1 LGKSSP
7 RAYTAASY
15 DRGVRKTL
23 PHYDLFHEETLSLVR
38 AIHPRPHLW
47 VDTGCGTGTLVR
59 LASREFGSTR
69 FVLADPDE
77 GMLRCAAAS
86 FPQAVR
92 PRVRVL
98 PSTDSAGLSAYRGRL
113 RAEVVTAI
121 QCHHYLDR
129 RGRLAAVQ
137 ACRQL
142 LVPHGLL
149 VVFENIKPETKE
161 GVRIGLERWASFQV
175 RQGKTKEAVRKH
187 MRRFGRDFFP
197 ITPSE
202 HLALFRRAGFRKAG
216 MFWLSYL
223 QAGFYAIR

>member
-1 LGKSSP
+1 
-7 RAYTAASY
+7 
-15 DRGVRKTL
+15 
-23 PHYDLFHEETLSLVR
+23 
-38 AIHPRPHLW
+38 
-47 VDTGCGTGTLVR
+47 
-59 LASREFGSTR
+59 
-69 FVLADPDE
+69 
-77 GMLRCAAAS
+77 
-86 FPQAVR
+86 
-92 PRVRVL
+92 
-98 PSTDSAGLSAYRGRL
+98 
-113 RAEVVTAI
+113 
-121 QCHHYLDR
+121 
-129 RGRLAAVQ
+129 
-137 ACRQL
+137 
-142 LVPHGLL
+142 LL